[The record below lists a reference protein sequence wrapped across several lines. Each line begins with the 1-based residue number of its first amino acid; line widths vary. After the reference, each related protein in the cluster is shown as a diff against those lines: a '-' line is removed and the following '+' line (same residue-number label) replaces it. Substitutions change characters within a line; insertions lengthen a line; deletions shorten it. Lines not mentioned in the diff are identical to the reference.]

1 MKSKAELTAEI
12 EQLKQQLR
20 ERERERE
27 KRAMNWGFLVVNTL
41 LTRANLPLR
50 SEIQARS

>member
-1 MKSKAELTAEI
+1 MTRKQELAIEI

-27 KRAMNWGFLVVNTL
+27 ERTMKWSFLVVDFV
-41 LTRANLPLR
+41 LTGIDL
-50 SEIQARS
+50 